1 MKFAWFGLVALAI
14 MALCLGLGGG
24 WLLPALGVEGAL
36 ARALPAGVAGA
47 IIAIVYLQMFKRP
60 NGA

>member
-1 MKFAWFGLVALAI
+1 MKIAWFFLIALAI

-24 WLLPALGVEGAL
+24 WLLPALGVEGVA
-36 ARALPAGVAGA
+36 ARVIPAGLAGA

-60 NGA
+60 SGA

>member
-1 MKFAWFGLVALAI
+1 VKIAWFLLIALAI

-24 WLLPALGVEGAL
+24 WLLPAMGVEGAL
-36 ARALPAGVAGA
+36 ARALPAGIAGA
-47 IIAIVYLQMFKRP
+47 IIAVVYLQMFKRP